1 MIEILAQQQFNEMIP
16 SQLPAEVR
24 IAHKTGWT
32 GEYYHDLGIVFPPNS
47 HPFVLVI
54 MTKGFKEEEKA
65 HPFIGSLAKSIYDH
79 WTNELKKRPSSQ
91 RQPHS

>member
-1 MIEILAQQQFNEMIP
+1 MIDILAQQKINEMIP
-16 SQLPAEVR
+16 SQLPADVR

-79 WTNELKKRPSSQ
+79 WTNELNKGLPSHI
-91 RQPHS
+91 QPQS